1 MELTPYLT
9 HIKEIRKVM
18 ADTGLSLM
26 PWDHEWDEFAA
37 FGPKGANLTAQNIRG
52 ALKRMARAKGYAIN
66 ILDPALR
73 LPCDP
78 EPTGV
83 TFRIR
88 KLDVSELP
96 PQKKVER
103 TPYEPAEVVEHL
115 QRELF

>member
-1 MELTPYLT
+1 MALTPYLT
-9 HIKEIRKVM
+9 QINDIRKLL
-18 ADTGLSLM
+18 ADTGLRPM
-26 PWDHEWDEFAA
+26 PWDPEWDEFVT
-37 FGPKGANLTAQNIRG
+37 FRPKESKLTVQNIRG
-52 ALKRMARAKGYAIN
+52 ALKRMARAKGYAID
-66 ILDPALR
+66 ILDPNLQ

-83 TFRIR
+83 TFRLR

-96 PQKKVER
+96 PQKKVEH